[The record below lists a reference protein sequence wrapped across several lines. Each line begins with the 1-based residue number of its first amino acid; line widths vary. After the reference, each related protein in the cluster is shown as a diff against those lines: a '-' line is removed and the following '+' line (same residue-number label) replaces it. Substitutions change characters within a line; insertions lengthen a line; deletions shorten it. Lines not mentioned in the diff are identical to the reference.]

1 MPFRTFC
8 NSEDKTCRKEIEPL
22 IDKSTEKV
30 YCPECDL
37 EITSV
42 DPFMKRQL
50 ISMGQVVTQSQEKTP
65 YAVECPVCKRKK
77 QPNIGPNREILC
89 GACGEDITK
98 SLSGPFVDMLRGALS
113 KK

>member
-8 NSEDKTCRKEIEPL
+8 NSADKTCRKEIEPL
-22 IDKSTEKV
+22 IDKETHKV
-30 YCPECDL
+30 YCPECGL

-50 ISMGQVVTQSQEKTP
+50 ISMGQVKTESQEKTP
-65 YAVECPVCKRKK
+65 YAVKCPLCGEKK
-77 QPNIGPNREILC
+77 QPKLGKNREILC

-98 SLSGPFVDMLRGALS
+98 SLSGPFVEMLRGAIS